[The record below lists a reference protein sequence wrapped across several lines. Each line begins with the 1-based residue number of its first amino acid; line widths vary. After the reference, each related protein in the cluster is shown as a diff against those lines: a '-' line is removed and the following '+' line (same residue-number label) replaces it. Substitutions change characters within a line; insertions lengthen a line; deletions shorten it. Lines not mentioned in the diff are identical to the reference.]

1 MQWFGRIDAVMDEV
15 VSRLAVLRALAA
27 DEHVT
32 HAAEAAGVPQPTVS
46 RWLAS
51 LSESLGAP
59 VATRSGR
66 RIRLTRAGRLL
77 CEAADRALTTLESG
91 HRAAAEEVS
100 PERGQVALGF
110 LHLLGRSV
118 VPTLVSGFRERH
130 PSVRFRLVQNS
141 RQDILANLADGVV
154 DLAFV
159 SPPPTDPAF
168 THAVIREEE
177 LILVVPPGHHLAGR
191 ASVAVAELVGEEFVG
206 LEPGYGLRQITD
218 DLCATAGF
226 TPTLAFEG
234 QETETVRGLVAAG
247 LGVALLPRADSP
259 SGLPEI
265 PLTPRAA
272 REIALVWLTDTPLP
286 PAVHAFRDHAL
297 AE

>member
-168 THAVIREEE
+168 AHAVIREEE

-247 LGVALLPRADSP
+247 LGVALLPHADSP

>member
-1 MQWFGRIDAVMDEV
+1 MMDELV
-15 VSRLAVLRALAA
+15 PRLAVLRALAA

-32 HAAEAAGVPQPTVS
+32 HAAESVGVPQPTVS
-46 RWLAS
+46 RWLAA
-51 LSESLGAP
+51 LGTSLGAP
-59 VATRSGR
+59 VVVRSGR
-66 RIRLTRAGRLL
+66 RVRLTRAGRLL
-77 CEAADRALTTLESG
+77 CEAADRALATLEAG

-118 VPTLVSGFRERH
+118 VPALVSGFRESH

-141 RQDILANLADGVV
+141 RQDILNHLVNGVV
-154 DLAFV
+154 DLALV
-159 SPPPTDPAF
+159 SPPPTDATF
-168 THAVIREEE
+168 AHAVLREEE
-177 LILVVPPGHHLAGR
+177 LILVVPPGHRLAGR
-191 ASVAVAELVGEEFVG
+191 PSVRVAELAGEDFVG

-218 DLCATAGF
+218 DLCAEAGF

-247 LGVALLPRADSP
+247 LGVALLPHADSP

-265 PLTPRAA
+265 PLNPRAA
-272 REIALVWLTDTPLP
+272 REIALVWVADIPLP
-286 PAVHAFRDHAL
+286 PAVRAFRDHAL
-297 AE
+297 GV

>member
-1 MQWFGRIDAVMDEV
+1 MDELV
-15 VSRLAVLRALAA
+15 AKLAVLRALAA
-27 DEHVT
+27 DEHIT
-32 HAAEAAGVPQPTVS
+32 HAAEVAGVPQPTVS

-51 LSESLGAP
+51 LSASLGAP
-59 VATRSGR
+59 VAIRSGR

-77 CEAADRALTTLESG
+77 CEAADRALTALEAG

-110 LHLLGRSV
+110 LHLLGRSL
-118 VPTLVSGFRERH
+118 VPVLVSTFREHH

-141 RQDILANLADGVV
+141 RQDILTDLSDGVV
-154 DLAFV
+154 DLALV
-159 SPPPTDPAF
+159 SPPPTDRAF

-191 ASVAVAELVGEEFVG
+191 ASVEVAELAGEEFVG

-218 DLCATAGF
+218 DLCAEAGF

-247 LGVALLPRADSP
+247 LGVALLPHADSP

-265 PLTPRAA
+265 PLTPRAS
-272 REIALVWLTDTPLP
+272 REIALAWPTNTPLT
-286 PAVHAFRDHAL
+286 PAVQAFRDHAL
-297 AE
+297 SLPPSS